1 MLNICIILS
10 AVQPSMMILPRQSHI
25 DNKFYYLFKRANK
38 IMFVFGMFII
48 VWELHGEV
56 I

>member
-10 AVQPSMMILPRQSHI
+10 AVQPSMMILPPQSHT
-25 DNKFYYLFKRANK
+25 DSKFYYLFKRTNK
-38 IMFVFGMFII
+38 IMFEFGMFII

-56 I
+56 M

>member
-1 MLNICIILS
+1 
-10 AVQPSMMILPRQSHI
+10 MMILPPQSHT

-38 IMFVFGMFII
+38 IMFVFGIFII

>member
-10 AVQPSMMILPRQSHI
+10 AVQPSMMILPPQSHT
-25 DNKFYYLFKRANK
+25 DSKFYYLFKRTNK
-38 IMFVFGMFII
+38 IMFEFGMFII
-48 VWELHGEV
+48 VWKLHGEV